1 MRNAKFKDLTPII
14 IRPNTSWFSIDWKEI
29 VEYRDLLW
37 FLVLRDFTAIYKQS
51 ILGPLWFVLQPL
63 ATTVVFTVIFG
74 SIAKIGTDG
83 LPPFIFY
90 MSGMVLWNYF
100 QGVMNGVSGAL
111 IGNAGVFSKVYFP
124 RLVVPLSLV
133 ISNLGQFALNFLMF
147 LGFYLYY
154 YYFTEAKIH
163 PSLWIGLL
171 PLLVI
176 QCAAIGL
183 GVGLWLCAL
192 TVKYRDLRFALP
204 FLAQLWMF
212 ATPIVYPASL
222 VPEQWRWIVAINPMA
237 GVVELNRFIFF
248 GVGSVTQDIL
258 IGGFLASL
266 LLLVSGLLI
275 FNRVQRTFV
284 DTI

>member
-1 MRNAKFKDLTPII
+1 MIRTR

-29 VEYRDLLW
+29 IEYKDLLW
-37 FLVLRDFTAIYKQS
+37 LLVQRDFTAIYKQS
-51 ILGPLWFVLQPL
+51 ILGPIWFVLQPL

-74 SIAKIGTDG
+74 SIAKISTES

-90 MSGMVLWNYF
+90 MSGTVLWNYF
-100 QGVMNGVSGAL
+100 QGVMNGVSGVL
-111 IGNAGVFSKVYFP
+111 IVNAGIFSKVYFP
-124 RLVVPLSLV
+124 RLLVPFSLV
-133 ISNLGQFALNFLMF
+133 VSNLGQFILNFLMF
-147 LGFYLYY
+147 VGFYLYY
-154 YYFTEAKIH
+154 YYFTPANIH
-163 PSLWIGLL
+163 PSFWIGLL

-183 GVGLWLCAL
+183 GVGLWLSAL

-204 FLAQLWMF
+204 FFSQLWMY
-212 ATPIVYPASL
+212 ATPIVYPVSL
-222 VPEQWRWIVAINPMA
+222 VPEQWRWIVALNPMA

-248 GVGSVTQDIL
+248 GLGSVSQDIL
-258 IGGFLASL
+258 MVSFFASL

>member
-1 MRNAKFKDLTPII
+1 MIRTH
-14 IRPNTSWFSIDWKEI
+14 IRPNTSWFSVDCKEI
-29 VEYRDLLW
+29 IEYRDLLW

-51 ILGPLWFVLQPL
+51 ILGPIWFVLQPL

-74 SIAKIGTDG
+74 SIAKIGTDD

-90 MSGMVLWNYF
+90 MSGTVLWNYV

-124 RLVVPLSLV
+124 RLIVPFSRVV
-133 ISNLGQFALNFLMF
+133 SNLGQFALNFVMF
-147 LGFYLYY
+147 AGFYLYY
-154 YYFTEAKIH
+154 YYFTATKIQ
-163 PSLWIGLL
+163 PSFWIGLL

-183 GVGLWLCAL
+183 GVGLWLSAL

-204 FLAQLWMF
+204 FLAQLWMY

-222 VPEQWRWIVAINPMA
+222 VPEQWRWIVALNPMA

-248 GVGSVTQDIL
+248 GVGAVTQDIL

-275 FNRVQRTFV
+275 FNRIQRTFV